1 MHLERGSVCVAE
13 AQQRSPHQVSL
24 YEDSVCP
31 RRPSFNCRRRQ
42 ELNIELLTATLCSAD
57 FASKS
62 FLCHCLGWS
71 IVEMTRC
78 IDRLEIFS
86 RTEKHEHYS
95 DVRTTFVLVPQTLA
109 ARQESNVSGKIGD
122 RYDKIL
128 TDYLVDPD

>member
-1 MHLERGSVCVAE
+1 MWPRPNKGVLTKF
-13 AQQRSPHQVSL
+13 L
-24 YEDSVCP
+24 YTRILYAREDRVLIVE
-31 RRPSFNCRRRQ
+31 